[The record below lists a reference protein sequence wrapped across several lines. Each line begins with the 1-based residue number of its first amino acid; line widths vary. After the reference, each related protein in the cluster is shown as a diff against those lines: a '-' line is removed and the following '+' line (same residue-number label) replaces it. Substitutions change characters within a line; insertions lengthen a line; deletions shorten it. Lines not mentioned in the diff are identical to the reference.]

1 MGDQSQSPARMS
13 FTNLDNARSL
23 EAQFN
28 PETLDEI
35 LDVDWAEL
43 EVQGMSHRPQQ
54 YSGTGN
60 HEFTFTLQF
69 NCIDSGGGDM
79 VTNDPSLLNQVR
91 PTTGTTQNRLADIQ
105 LARNYLLSMAYGPRG
120 RQDIVGSSPSR
131 FLFVW
136 PGLVSLTCVLHKLKI
151 KHLQFNLQ
159 GQSMRF
165 DADITIKEIRDVR
178 LFGEDVFFDGT
189 FRNTLPATGDD

>member
-1 MGDQSQSPARMS
+1 MS
-13 FTNLDNARSL
+13 FTNLDNGRSL

-28 PETLDEI
+28 PEKLKEK
-35 LDVDWAEL
+35 LDVEWSEL

-54 YSGTGN
+54 YGGTAN
-60 HEFTFTLQF
+60 HEFKFTLQF
-69 NCIDSGGGDM
+69 NCVDNGGGDM
-79 VTNDPSLLNQVR
+79 VTNDPSLLNQPRAVS
-91 PTTGTTQNRLADIQ
+91 GSTQNRQGDIL

-136 PGLVSLTCVLHKLKI
+136 PGLVALTAVLHSLEI
-151 KHLQFNLQ
+151 EHTQFDLQ
-159 GQSMRF
+159 GRPMIF

-178 LFGEDVFFDGT
+178 LYSDDVFFDGT
-189 FRNTLPATGDD
+189 FRSTLPNSAGDNG